1 MSGLV
6 VRPLTPARWADL
18 EALFAAKGCSVARGC
33 WCMYYRISGKYALT
47 RPSDG
52 QRRSA
57 KEALHELASADPPAG
72 LIGYRGKTPVGW
84 ISLGP
89 REDFAKLE
97 KSPVMKPV
105 DAQPVWSI
113 VCFVVPSEFRRQG
126 VARELLENAIAYAK
140 KRGVKLLESYPVD
153 KTQPGAA
160 DAPWFG
166 TQRMF
171 DEAGFAEVARRRP
184 DRPVMRLR
192 LAPP

>member
-1 MSGLV
+1 
-6 VRPLTPARWADL
+6 
-18 EALFAAKGCSVARGC
+18 
-33 WCMYYRISGKYALT
+33 
-47 RPSDG
+47 
-52 QRRSA
+52 
-57 KEALHELASADPPAG
+57 
-72 LIGYRGKTPVGW
+72 
-84 ISLGP
+84 
-89 REDFAKLE
+89 
-97 KSPVMKPV
+97 MKPV

-160 DAPWFG
+160 DATWFG